1 MGALAGA
8 ATASFLV
15 EAFQYYVG
23 GDLLGFAFLKDV
35 GAAAGS
41 MGGVAAAALVPIAL
55 GVNPT
60 YAILVGVSVAGYGIL
75 PGFLAGYV
83 LSFIVPQIEKR
94 VPQGLDL
101 IVTICFAAPLSRA
114 IAMYSSPLVNS
125 TLLNIGGILESAS
138 HASPVL
144 MGIILGGIITVVA
157 TAPLSSMALTAML
170 GLTGTPMAIGALSV
184 MGSSFM
190 NGVFFHR
197 MGFGDKKTTIAVAI
211 EPLTQADIISANPI
225 PVYVTNF
232 IGGALA
238 GTIVAL
244 YGLVNQATGTATP
257 IAGLMVMYG
266 FNNPLVVTK
275 VALMCAAAGIFAGW
289 LGSIIFKNY
298 KIKIMRKYILFIY
311 MVCHLLHVYAGNLE
325 NKINSS
331 YPHLVRV
338 SMIKTLG
345 SHQTPV
351 TIEVSSPV
359 RGIISNYNGIN
370 SIVETP
376 VIIGPN
382 LVMLSFRI
390 SGPFESGVHYRSLHI
405 TNSLGYD
412 KIVKISSIDT
422 FQDVIP
428 LDPNATTVITI
439 MITD

>member
-1 MGALAGA
+1 MEILKGTVLLLIVLAGFSLFSLKAPKGMKAMGALAGA

-94 VPQGLDL
+94 VPQVLDL

-298 KIKIMRKYILFIY
+298 KIKT
-311 MVCHLLHVYAGNLE
+311 VYD
-325 NKINSS
+325 I
-331 YPHLVRV
+331 
-338 SMIKTLG
+338 
-345 SHQTPV
+345 
-351 TIEVSSPV
+351 
-359 RGIISNYNGIN
+359 RG
-370 SIVETP
+370 
-376 VIIGPN
+376 
-382 LVMLSFRI
+382 
-390 SGPFESGVHYRSLHI
+390 
-405 TNSLGYD
+405 
-412 KIVKISSIDT
+412 
-422 FQDVIP
+422 
-428 LDPNATTVITI
+428 
-439 MITD
+439 

>member
-1 MGALAGA
+1 VFELMEILKGTVLLLIVLAGFSLFSLKAPKGMKAMGALAGA

-60 YAILVGVSVAGYGIL
+60 YAVLVGVSVAGYGIL

-298 KIKIMRKYILFIY
+298 KIKT
-311 MVCHLLHVYAGNLE
+311 VYD
-325 NKINSS
+325 I
-331 YPHLVRV
+331 
-338 SMIKTLG
+338 
-345 SHQTPV
+345 
-351 TIEVSSPV
+351 
-359 RGIISNYNGIN
+359 RG
-370 SIVETP
+370 
-376 VIIGPN
+376 
-382 LVMLSFRI
+382 
-390 SGPFESGVHYRSLHI
+390 
-405 TNSLGYD
+405 
-412 KIVKISSIDT
+412 
-422 FQDVIP
+422 
-428 LDPNATTVITI
+428 
-439 MITD
+439 

>member
-1 MGALAGA
+1 MEILKGTVLLLIVLAGFSLFSLKAPKGMKAMGALAGA

-232 IGGALA
+232 IGGAMA
-238 GTIVAL
+238 GVIVAL

-266 FNNPLVVTK
+266 FNHPMVVTK
-275 VALMCAAAGIFAGW
+275 VALMCAASGIFAGW

-298 KIKIMRKYILFIY
+298 KIKT
-311 MVCHLLHVYAGNLE
+311 VYD
-325 NKINSS
+325 I
-331 YPHLVRV
+331 
-338 SMIKTLG
+338 
-345 SHQTPV
+345 
-351 TIEVSSPV
+351 
-359 RGIISNYNGIN
+359 RG
-370 SIVETP
+370 
-376 VIIGPN
+376 
-382 LVMLSFRI
+382 
-390 SGPFESGVHYRSLHI
+390 
-405 TNSLGYD
+405 
-412 KIVKISSIDT
+412 
-422 FQDVIP
+422 
-428 LDPNATTVITI
+428 
-439 MITD
+439 

>member
-1 MGALAGA
+1 MEILKGTVLLLIVLAGFSLFSLKAPKGMKAMGALAGA

-41 MGGVAAAALVPIAL
+41 MGGVAAAALVPITL

-298 KIKIMRKYILFIY
+298 KIKT
-311 MVCHLLHVYAGNLE
+311 VYD
-325 NKINSS
+325 I
-331 YPHLVRV
+331 
-338 SMIKTLG
+338 
-345 SHQTPV
+345 
-351 TIEVSSPV
+351 
-359 RGIISNYNGIN
+359 RG
-370 SIVETP
+370 
-376 VIIGPN
+376 
-382 LVMLSFRI
+382 
-390 SGPFESGVHYRSLHI
+390 
-405 TNSLGYD
+405 
-412 KIVKISSIDT
+412 
-422 FQDVIP
+422 
-428 LDPNATTVITI
+428 
-439 MITD
+439 

>member
-1 MGALAGA
+1 MEILKGTILLLIVLAGFSLFSLKAPKGMKAMGALAGA

-298 KIKIMRKYILFIY
+298 KIKT
-311 MVCHLLHVYAGNLE
+311 VYD
-325 NKINSS
+325 I
-331 YPHLVRV
+331 
-338 SMIKTLG
+338 
-345 SHQTPV
+345 
-351 TIEVSSPV
+351 
-359 RGIISNYNGIN
+359 RG
-370 SIVETP
+370 
-376 VIIGPN
+376 
-382 LVMLSFRI
+382 
-390 SGPFESGVHYRSLHI
+390 
-405 TNSLGYD
+405 
-412 KIVKISSIDT
+412 
-422 FQDVIP
+422 
-428 LDPNATTVITI
+428 
-439 MITD
+439 

>member
-1 MGALAGA
+1 MEILKGTVLLLIVLAGFSLFSLKAPKGMKAMGALAGA

-114 IAMYSSPLVNS
+114 IAMYSSPLVSS

-298 KIKIMRKYILFIY
+298 KIKT
-311 MVCHLLHVYAGNLE
+311 VYD
-325 NKINSS
+325 I
-331 YPHLVRV
+331 
-338 SMIKTLG
+338 
-345 SHQTPV
+345 
-351 TIEVSSPV
+351 
-359 RGIISNYNGIN
+359 RG
-370 SIVETP
+370 
-376 VIIGPN
+376 
-382 LVMLSFRI
+382 
-390 SGPFESGVHYRSLHI
+390 
-405 TNSLGYD
+405 
-412 KIVKISSIDT
+412 
-422 FQDVIP
+422 
-428 LDPNATTVITI
+428 
-439 MITD
+439 

>member
-1 MGALAGA
+1 MEILKGTVLLLIVLAGFSLFSLKAPKGMKAMGALAGA

-138 HASPVL
+138 HASPIL

-275 VALMCAAAGIFAGW
+275 VALTCAAAGIFAGW

-298 KIKIMRKYILFIY
+298 KIKT
-311 MVCHLLHVYAGNLE
+311 VYD
-325 NKINSS
+325 I
-331 YPHLVRV
+331 
-338 SMIKTLG
+338 
-345 SHQTPV
+345 
-351 TIEVSSPV
+351 
-359 RGIISNYNGIN
+359 RG
-370 SIVETP
+370 
-376 VIIGPN
+376 
-382 LVMLSFRI
+382 
-390 SGPFESGVHYRSLHI
+390 
-405 TNSLGYD
+405 
-412 KIVKISSIDT
+412 
-422 FQDVIP
+422 
-428 LDPNATTVITI
+428 
-439 MITD
+439 